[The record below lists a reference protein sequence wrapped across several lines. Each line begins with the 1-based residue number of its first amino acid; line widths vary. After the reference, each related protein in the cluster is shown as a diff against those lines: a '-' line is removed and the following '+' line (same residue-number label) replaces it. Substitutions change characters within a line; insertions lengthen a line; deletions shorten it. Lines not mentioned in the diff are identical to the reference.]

1 LRVTREGSGELAAT
15 VMLADSLFSRARGLL
30 ARQEPERADGLLLR
44 PCLSVHT
51 AFMRYPI
58 DVVYL
63 NADGSI
69 VKIVNELRPWRVSW
83 GGRRAR
89 QALELRARR
98 ASELGLQVGQTLD
111 CGG

>member
-1 LRVTREGSGELAAT
+1 
-15 VMLADSLFSRARGLL
+15 
-30 ARQEPERADGLLLR
+30 
-44 PCLSVHT
+44 
-51 AFMRYPI
+51 MRYPI

-89 QALELRARR
+89 QALELPATR
-98 ASELGLQVGQTLD
+98 ASELGLQVGQTLA
-111 CGG
+111 CGA